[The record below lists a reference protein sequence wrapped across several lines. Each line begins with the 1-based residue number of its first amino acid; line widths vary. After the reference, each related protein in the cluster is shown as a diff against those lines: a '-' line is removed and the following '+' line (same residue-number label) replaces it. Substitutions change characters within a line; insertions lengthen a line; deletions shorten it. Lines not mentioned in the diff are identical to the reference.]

1 MKTCSVFWKH
11 INIRGDNRIFPCCR
25 FKKPV
30 ATYTGDLN
38 HILTSKTFRD
48 LRNTDVSTMPECAK
62 CMYEEDNNIISVRQK
77 FNQQLDTATVGLEYL
92 EIGFDN
98 ICNLT
103 CDGCYPEFSSAWSK
117 KLNPHAH
124 KSTHYTSINE
134 ITSIPNTVN
143 KIMFLGG
150 EPLMTSRHKKVLE
163 MIDNPNQVKITYN
176 TNGTFML
183 DRDLINM
190 LKKFK
195 HVHFIVSIDG
205 YKELNEKVRT
215 GTRWSNVEAFI
226 QQIQQ
231 NRFAMSVNSVLHINN
246 WHGIV
251 DLEAFVRTLDLES
264 PHYGSGL
271 KPWFVNL
278 VTYPLHLDIK
288 NSKNKH
294 EIIDVIAKTNIP
306 NKEYVLNHLS

>member
-1 MKTCSVFWKH
+1 
-11 INIRGDNRIFPCCR
+11 
-25 FKKPV
+25 
-30 ATYTGDLN
+30 
-38 HILTSKTFRD
+38 
-48 LRNTDVSTMPECAK
+48 
-62 CMYEEDNNIISVRQK
+62 
-77 FNQQLDTATVGLEYL
+77 
-92 EIGFDN
+92 
-98 ICNLT
+98 
-103 CDGCYPEFSSAWSK
+103 
-117 KLNPHAH
+117 
-124 KSTHYTSINE
+124 
-134 ITSIPNTVN
+134 
-143 KIMFLGG
+143 
-150 EPLMTSRHKKVLE
+150 
-163 MIDNPNQVKITYN
+163 
-176 TNGTFML
+176 ML